1 MPKQRI
7 HTDNAPQPGGTYSQG
22 IEADGWIYVAGQV
35 PIDPATGE
43 FVEADIKVQTDRVLK
58 NLKAIVEAGGATIED
73 VVKTTVFLDD
83 LSEFGEM
90 NEIYGQYFSG
100 DMPPAR
106 ATVEVAALPKGCKIE
121 VDAVAKK

>member
-1 MPKQRI
+1 M
-7 HTDNAPQPGGTYSQG
+7 
-22 IEADGWIYVAGQV
+22 AGQV